1 MHNLKFLINYQKE
14 KHNCQKS
21 VYIIKVFA
29 NKLLFFVKFPTGMP
43 PKSFIFSVKE
53 KRMQKLEN
61 QIFSSYQRNPSLYD
75 EIFDEKGDVKEVYQ
89 KLFDLY
95 GAHSI
100 QDYVKL
106 NEKAKSSFFNQGIT
120 FQVYGGKESQE
131 KIFPFDLFPR
141 IIDTEEWNI
150 IERGAIQR
158 SKALNLFLWDIY
170 HDKKIIRQ
178 GIVPMELIS
187 SSANYLHQMV
197 GIDPPG
203 GIYNHISGT
212 DVIKHNDGKYY
223 VLEDNIRCPS
233 GVSYVICNRTA
244 LKRALFG
251 VFNHY
256 QTYTVTNYAEN
267 LLDLLES
274 VKPKGVDVP
283 NCVVITPGMFNS
295 AFYEHS
301 YLAKTMGVELVEG
314 RDLFVENDFVYM
326 KTIKGAEKVDVIYR
340 RIDDLFIDPLEF
352 KPDSSLGVPGLFAAY
367 KKGNVT
373 LANAPGTGVADDK
386 AVYTYMPQIIKY
398 YLNEEPIL
406 NNVHTYH
413 CSRPDEL
420 QYVLDHVH
428 ELVIKPVDEAGGY
441 GISIGNRLT
450 KKEIE
455 TVKAQIK
462 EHPRK
467 YVAQPIM
474 SLSVHPTYIEDTES
488 FEQRHVDLR
497 TFTVLGK
504 DREFVLKGG
513 LTRVALKKGNLI
525 VNSSQGGGSK
535 DTWVLKK

>member
-1 MHNLKFLINYQKE
+1 M
-14 KHNCQKS
+14 S
-21 VYIIKVFA
+21 MA
-29 NKLLFFVKFPTGMP
+29 N
-43 PKSFIFSVKE
+43 I
-53 KRMQKLEN
+53 EN
-61 QIFSSYQRNPSLYD
+61 QIFSSYQKNPELYD
-75 EIFDEKGDVKEVYQ
+75 EIYDSEGKIKEVYQ
-89 KLFDLY
+89 KLFDIY
-95 GAHSI
+95 GEHSI
-100 QDYVKL
+100 SDYVNL
-106 NEKAKSSFFNQGIT
+106 NSKAKASFFNQGIT
-120 FQVYGGKESQE
+120 FQVYGDNDVQE

-141 IIDTEEWNI
+141 IIDSDEWDI
-150 IERGAIQR
+150 IERGSIQR

-170 HDKKIIRQ
+170 HDKKILKDK
-178 GIVPMELIS
+178 IVPIDLIT
-187 SSANYLHQMV
+187 SSANYLDQMNGV
-197 GIDPPG
+197 NPPG

-212 DVIKHNDGKYY
+212 DVIKHKDGKYY

-244 LKRALFG
+244 LKKALFG

-256 QTYTVTNYAEN
+256 QTHTVTNYAEN
-267 LLDLLES
+267 LLELLES
-274 VKPKGVDVP
+274 VKPKGVDLP
-283 NCVVITPGMFNS
+283 NVVVITPGMYNS

-326 KTIKGAEKVDVIYR
+326 KTIKGPEKVDVIYR
-340 RIDDLFIDPLEF
+340 RIDDQFIDPLEF
-352 KPDSSLGVPGLFAAY
+352 RPDSALGVPGLFAAY

-420 QYVLDHVH
+420 KYVLEHIH

-441 GISIGNRLT
+441 GISIGNTLT
-450 KKEIE
+450 KAEIE
-455 TVKAQIK
+455 KVKLEIK
-462 EHPRK
+462 ESPRK

-474 SLSVHPTYIEDTES
+474 SLSVHPTYIDETES

-497 TFTVLGK
+497 TFTILGK
-504 DREFVLKGG
+504 DKEFVLKGG
-513 LTRVALKKGNLI
+513 LTRVALKRGNLI

>member
-1 MHNLKFLINYQKE
+1 M
-14 KHNCQKS
+14 
-21 VYIIKVFA
+21 A
-29 NKLLFFVKFPTGMP
+29 AT
-43 PKSFIFSVKE
+43 
-53 KRMQKLEN
+53 EN
-61 QIFSSYQRNPSLYD
+61 QIFSSYHRNPGLLD
-75 EIFDEKGDVKEVYQ
+75 EIYDKDGEVKEVYQ
-89 KLFDLY
+89 KLFNLY
-95 GAHSI
+95 GEHSI
-100 QDYVKL
+100 NDYVNL
-106 NEKAKSSFFNQGIT
+106 NAKAKASFFNQGIT
-120 FQVYGGKESQE
+120 FQVYSEKDTQE

-141 IIDTEEWNI
+141 IIDTDEWDI

-158 SKALNLFLWDIY
+158 SKALNLFLWDLY
-170 HDKKIIRQ
+170 HEKKIIKQ

-187 SSANYLHQMV
+187 SSANYLHQMIGV
-197 GIDPPG
+197 DPPG

-212 DVIKHNDGKYY
+212 DIIKHSDGGYY

-256 QTYTVTNYAEN
+256 QTYAVTNYAEN
-267 LLDLLES
+267 LLDLLET

-326 KTIKGAEKVDVIYR
+326 KTIRGPLKVDVIYR

-367 KKGNVT
+367 KKGNVS

-413 CSRPDEL
+413 CSRPEEL
-420 QYVLDHVH
+420 KYVLEHVQ

-441 GISIGNRLT
+441 GISIGNKLS
-450 KKEIE
+450 KEE
-455 TVKAQIK
+455 VVKVKSVIK
-462 EHPRK
+462 ENPRK

-474 SLSVHPTYIEDTES
+474 SLSVHPTYIDDSES

-504 DREFVLKGG
+504 DKEFVLKGG
-513 LTRVALKKGNLI
+513 LTRVALKRGNLI

>member
-1 MHNLKFLINYQKE
+1 MTN
-14 KHNCQKS
+14 
-21 VYIIKVFA
+21 IK
-29 NKLLFFVKFPTGMP
+29 
-43 PKSFIFSVKE
+43 
-53 KRMQKLEN
+53 N
-61 QIFSSYQRNPSLYD
+61 QIFSSYQKNPDLYD
-75 EIFDEKGDVKEVYQ
+75 EIYDDEGKVKAVYQ
-89 KLFDLY
+89 KLFDIY
-95 GAHSI
+95 GGHSI
-100 QDYVKL
+100 QDYVNL
-106 NEKAKSSFFNQGIT
+106 NSKAKSSFFNQGIT
-120 FQVYGGKESQE
+120 FQVYGEDNVQE

-141 IIDTEEWNI
+141 IIDYDEWEI
-150 IERGAIQR
+150 IEKGSIQR

-170 HDKKIIRQ
+170 HDKNILREN
-178 GIVPMELIS
+178 IVPLELITS
-187 SSANYLHQMV
+187 SVNYLDQMN

-212 DVIKHNDGKYY
+212 DIIKHKDGKYY

-256 QTYTVTNYAEN
+256 KTHTVTNYAEN

-274 VKPKGVDVP
+274 VKPKGVDIP
-283 NCVVITPGMFNS
+283 NCVVITPGMYNS

-326 KTIKGAEKVDVIYR
+326 KTIQGPEKVDVIYR
-340 RIDDLFIDPLEF
+340 RIDDSFLDPLEF
-352 KPDSSLGVPGLFAAY
+352 RPDSALGVPGLFSAY

-386 AVYTYMPQIIKY
+386 AVYTYMPEIIRY
-398 YLNEEPIL
+398 YLGEEPIL

-413 CSRPDEL
+413 CSRPSEL
-420 QYVLDHVH
+420 EYVLDNIKD
-428 ELVIKPVDEAGGY
+428 LVIKPVDEAGGY
-441 GISIGNRLT
+441 GISIGDSLS
-450 KKEIE
+450 KEEIE
-455 TVKAQIK
+455 KVRKQIK
-462 EHPRK
+462 ECPRK

-474 SLSVHPTYIEDTES
+474 SLSVHPTYIDKSES

-497 TFTVLGK
+497 TFTILGEDK
-504 DREFVLKGG
+504 QFVLKGG

>member
-1 MHNLKFLINYQKE
+1 MGKIQ
-14 KHNCQKS
+14 
-21 VYIIKVFA
+21 
-29 NKLLFFVKFPTGMP
+29 
-43 PKSFIFSVKE
+43 
-53 KRMQKLEN
+53 N
-61 QIFSSYQRNPSLYD
+61 QIFSSYQRNPQLYD
-75 EIFDEKGDVKEVYQ
+75 EIYDKEGEIKEMYSR
-89 KLFDLY
+89 LFELY
-95 GAHSI
+95 GGHTI
-100 QDYVKL
+100 KEYVKL
-106 NEKAKSSFFNQGIT
+106 NDKAKSSFFNQGIT
-120 FQVYGGKESQE
+120 FQVYGDKNATE

-141 IIDTEEWNI
+141 IIDPEEWEI
-150 IERGAIQR
+150 IEKGSIQR
-158 SKALNLFLWDIY
+158 CRALNLFLWDIY
-170 HDKKIIRQ
+170 HDKKIIKQ
-178 GIVPMELIS
+178 GIVPIELIS
-187 SSANYLHQMV
+187 SSANYLDQMI
-197 GIDPPG
+197 GLDPPG

-212 DVIKHNDGKYY
+212 DIIKHNDGKYY

-256 QTYTVTNYAEN
+256 KTHTVTNYAEN
-267 LLDLLES
+267 LLDLLET
-274 VKPKGVDVP
+274 VKPKGVDIP
-283 NCVVITPGMFNS
+283 NVVVLTPGMYNS

-326 KTIKGAEKVDVIYR
+326 KTTRGPQKVDIIYR
-340 RIDDLFIDPLEF
+340 RVDDGFIDPLEF
-352 KPDSSLGVPGLFAAY
+352 KPDSALGVPGLFAAY

-386 AVYTYMPQIIKY
+386 AIYTYMPEIIKY

-413 CSRPDEL
+413 CSKPDEL
-420 QYVLDHVH
+420 NYVLEHIK

-441 GISIGNRLT
+441 GISIGNRLSE
-450 KKEIE
+450 KEVE
-455 TVKAQIK
+455 DVKSILKAN
-462 EHPRK
+462 PRK

-474 SLSVHPTYIEDTES
+474 SLSVHPTYIDDTES

-497 TFTVLGK
+497 TFTILGK
-504 DREFVLKGG
+504 DRDFVLKGG

-535 DTWVLKK
+535 DTWVLKE

>member
-1 MHNLKFLINYQKE
+1 
-14 KHNCQKS
+14 
-21 VYIIKVFA
+21 
-29 NKLLFFVKFPTGMP
+29 MP
-43 PKSFIFSVKE
+43 N
-53 KRMQKLEN
+53 LEN

-75 EIFDEKGDVKEVYQ
+75 EIYDKQGQIKEIYQ
-89 KLFDLY
+89 KLFELY
-95 GAHSI
+95 GQHSI
-100 QDYVKL
+100 EDYVNL
-106 NEKAKSSFFNQGIT
+106 NSKAKSSFFNQGIT
-120 FQVYGGKESQE
+120 FQVYGDDSMKE

-141 IIDTEEWNI
+141 IIDKKEWEV
-150 IERGAIQR
+150 IENGSIQR

-170 HDKKIIRQ
+170 HDKNIIKQ
-178 GIVPMELIS
+178 GIVPIDLIS
-187 SSANYLHQMV
+187 SSANYLHQMIGV
-197 GIDPPG
+197 DPPG

-212 DVIKHNDGKYY
+212 DVIKHSDGNYY

-256 QTYTVTNYAEN
+256 QTHTVTNYAEN
-267 LLDLLES
+267 LLELLES
-274 VKPKGVDVP
+274 VKPNGVDTP
-283 NCVVITPGMFNS
+283 NCVVITPGMYNS

-326 KTIKGAEKVDVIYR
+326 KTIRGAEKVDVIYR
-340 RIDDLFIDPLEF
+340 RVDDLFIDPLEF
-352 KPDSSLGVPGLFAAY
+352 KPDSTLGVPGLFAAY
-367 KKGNVT
+367 KKGNVA

-386 AVYTYMPQIIKY
+386 AVYTYMPEIIKY
-398 YLNEEPIL
+398 YLDEEPIL

-420 QYVLDHVH
+420 KYVLEHVN

-441 GISIGNRLT
+441 GISIGNRLS
-450 KKEIE
+450 KEEIE
-455 TVKAQIK
+455 KVKKQVK
-462 EHPRK
+462 ENPRK

-474 SLSVHPTYIEDTES
+474 SLSVHPTYIDDSES

-504 DREFVLKGG
+504 DKEFVLKGG
-513 LTRVALKKGNLI
+513 LTRVALQKGNLI

-535 DTWVLKK
+535 DTWVLKE

>member
-1 MHNLKFLINYQKE
+1 MTNIE
-14 KHNCQKS
+14 
-21 VYIIKVFA
+21 
-29 NKLLFFVKFPTGMP
+29 NK
-43 PKSFIFSVKE
+43 
-53 KRMQKLEN
+53 
-61 QIFSSYQRNPSLYD
+61 IFSSYQRDSQLYD
-75 EIFDEKGDVKEVYQ
+75 EIFDEEGAIKQVYQ
-89 KLFDLY
+89 KLFNLY
-95 GAHSI
+95 GEHSI
-100 QDYVKL
+100 EDYVKL
-106 NEKAKSSFFNQGIT
+106 NSKAKSSFFNQGIT
-120 FQVYGGKESQE
+120 FQVYGDKETKE

-141 IIDTEEWNI
+141 IIDPEEWEI
-150 IERGAIQR
+150 IEKGSIQR

-170 HDKKIIRQ
+170 HDKNIIRD
-178 GIVPMELIS
+178 GIVPMDLIS
-187 SSANYLHQMV
+187 SSANYLDQMNGV
-197 GIDPPG
+197 DPPG
-203 GIYNHISGT
+203 GIYNHISGI
-212 DVIKHNDGKYY
+212 DVIKHKDGKYY

-256 QTYTVTNYAEN
+256 QTYSVTNYAEN

-274 VKPKGVDVP
+274 VKPQGVDIP
-283 NCVVITPGMFNS
+283 NCVVITPGMYNS

-326 KTIKGAEKVDVIYR
+326 KTIKGPVKVDIIYR
-340 RIDDLFIDPLEF
+340 RIDDQFLDPLEF
-352 KPDSSLGVPGLFAAY
+352 KSDSAIGVPGLFAAY

-398 YLNEEPIL
+398 YLDEEPIL

-413 CSRPDEL
+413 CSRPEEL
-420 QYVLDHVH
+420 KYVLEHIH

-441 GISIGNRLT
+441 GISIGNRLSAS
-450 KKEIE
+450 EIE
-455 TVKAQIK
+455 LVKEQII
-462 EHPRK
+462 ESPRK

-474 SLSVHPTYIEDTES
+474 SLSVHPTYIDETEE

-504 DREFVLKGG
+504 DKEFVLKGG
-513 LTRVALKKGNLI
+513 LTRVALQKGNLI

-535 DTWVLKK
+535 DTWVLKNI

>member
-1 MHNLKFLINYQKE
+1 MGKAEH
-14 KHNCQKS
+14 
-21 VYIIKVFA
+21 
-29 NKLLFFVKFPTGMP
+29 P
-43 PKSFIFSVKE
+43 IFSFYNK
-53 KRMQKLEN
+53 
-61 QIFSSYQRNPSLYD
+61 NPDLYD
-75 EIFDEKGDVKEVYQ
+75 EIYTKGGDIKEVYQ
-89 KLFDLY
+89 KLFDIY
-95 GAHSI
+95 GGHSI
-100 QDYVKL
+100 KEFADL
-106 NEKAKSSFFNQGIT
+106 NKKARASFFNQGIT
-120 FQVYGGKESQE
+120 FQVYGEKESHE

-141 IIDTEEWNI
+141 IIDANEWDI
-150 IERGAIQR
+150 IERGSIQR
-158 SKALNLFLWDIY
+158 SKALNLFLWDVY
-170 HDKKIIRQ
+170 HEKKIIKQ
-178 GIVPMELIS
+178 GIVPLDLIS
-187 SSANYLHQMV
+187 SSNNYLHQMMDL
-197 GIDPPG
+197 DPPG

-212 DVIKHNDGKYY
+212 DVIKHTDGKFY

-256 QTYTVTNYAEN
+256 QTHTVTNYAEN
-267 LLDLLES
+267 LLDLLET
-274 VKPKGVDVP
+274 VKPKGVDNPV
-283 NCVVITPGMFNS
+283 CVVITPGMFNS

-314 RDLFVENDFVYM
+314 KDLFVENDFVYM
-326 KTIKGAEKVDVIYR
+326 KTIRGPLKVDVIYR
-340 RIDDLFIDPLEF
+340 RVDDLFIDPLEF

-398 YLNEEPIL
+398 YLDEEPIL
-406 NNVHTYH
+406 SNVHTYH

-420 QYVLDHVH
+420 KYVLEHVH
-428 ELVIKPVDEAGGY
+428 ELVVKPVDEAGGY

-450 KKEIE
+450 KNEIE
-455 TVKAQIK
+455 KVKKQIK
-462 EHPRK
+462 ENPRK

-474 SLSVHPTYIEDTES
+474 SLSVHPTYIDESES
-488 FEQRHVDLR
+488 FEQRHIDLR

-504 DREFVLKGG
+504 DKEFVLKGG
-513 LTRVALKKGNLI
+513 LTRVALEKGNLV

>member
-1 MHNLKFLINYQKE
+1 MSSE
-14 KHNCQKS
+14 
-21 VYIIKVFA
+21 IK
-29 NKLLFFVKFPTGMP
+29 KP
-43 PKSFIFSVKE
+43 
-53 KRMQKLEN
+53 
-61 QIFSSYQRNPSLYD
+61 IFSSYMNDPNL
-75 EIFDEKGDVKEVYQ
+75 FDEVFEAQGKTKNVYQ

-95 GAHSI
+95 GDHSI
-100 QDYVKL
+100 QDYVQL
-106 NEKAKSSFFNQGIT
+106 NNKAKSSFFNQGIT
-120 FQVYGGKESQE
+120 FQVYGDHDTKE

-141 IIDTEEWNI
+141 IIDSDEWEI

-170 HDKKIIRQ
+170 HDKKIIKD
-178 GIVPMELIS
+178 GIVPLDLIS
-187 SSANYLHQMV
+187 SSANYLHQMIGV
-197 GIDPPG
+197 DPPG

-212 DVIKHNDGKYY
+212 DIIKHSDGQYY

-256 QTYTVTNYAEN
+256 KTHTVTNYAEN
-267 LLDLLES
+267 LLEILES

-283 NCVVITPGMFNS
+283 NCVVITPGMYNS

-301 YLAKTMGVELVEG
+301 YLAKAMGVELVEG

-326 KTIKGAEKVDVIYR
+326 KTIRGPIKVDVIYR
-340 RIDDLFIDPLEF
+340 RVDDQFLDPLEF
-352 KPDSSLGVPGLFAAY
+352 RADSSLGVPGLFAAY
-367 KKGNVT
+367 LKGNVC

-420 QYVLDHVH
+420 KYVLEHIH
-428 ELVIKPVDEAGGY
+428 ELVVKPVDEAGGY
-441 GISIGNRLT
+441 GISIGNKLT
-450 KKEIE
+450 KEEIK
-455 TVKAQIK
+455 TVQQQIK

-467 YVAQPIM
+467 YIAQPIM
-474 SLSVHPTYIEDTES
+474 SLSVHPTYIDDSES

-497 TFTVLGK
+497 TFTLLGNK
-504 DREFVLKGG
+504 KEFVLKGG
-513 LTRVALKKGNLI
+513 LSRVALKKGNLV

>member
-1 MHNLKFLINYQKE
+1 M
-14 KHNCQKS
+14 
-21 VYIIKVFA
+21 
-29 NKLLFFVKFPTGMP
+29 KFPAMMP
-43 PKSFIFSVKE
+43 PKSFIFSKKE
-53 KRMQKLEN
+53 EGMQKLEN
-61 QIFSSYQRNPSLYD
+61 QIFSSYQKNPALYD

-120 FQVYGGKESQE
+120 FQVYGGKDSHE

-141 IIDTEEWNI
+141 IIDTDEWDI

-158 SKALNLFLWDIY
+158 SKALNHFLWDIY
-170 HDKKIIRQ
+170 HEKKIIRQ

-187 SSANYLHQMV
+187 SSANYLHQMI

-326 KTIKGAEKVDVIYR
+326 KTIQGAEKVDVIYR

-420 QYVLDHVH
+420 KYVLEHVH

-450 KKEIE
+450 KQEIE
-455 TVKAQIK
+455 TVKEQIK

>member
-1 MHNLKFLINYQKE
+1 MAN
-14 KHNCQKS
+14 
-21 VYIIKVFA
+21 IK
-29 NKLLFFVKFPTGMP
+29 
-43 PKSFIFSVKE
+43 
-53 KRMQKLEN
+53 N
-61 QIFSSYQRNPSLYD
+61 QIFSYYQRNPELYD
-75 EIFDEKGDVKEVYQ
+75 EIYDANGQVKEIYA
-89 KLFDLY
+89 KLFQLY
-95 GAHSI
+95 GEHSI
-100 QDYVKL
+100 TDFVKL
-106 NEKAKSSFFNQGIT
+106 NAKAKASFFNQGIT
-120 FQVYGGKESQE
+120 FQVYSEKDTTE

-141 IIDTEEWNI
+141 IIDNEEWDI
-150 IERGAIQR
+150 IENGAIQR
-158 SKALNLFLWDIY
+158 SRALNLFLWDVY
-170 HDKKIIRQ
+170 HDKKIIKQ

-212 DVIKHNDGKYY
+212 DIIKHKDGNYY

-256 QTYTVTNYAEN
+256 QTHSVTNYAEN

-274 VKPKGVDVP
+274 NKPKGVDTP
-283 NCVVITPGMFNS
+283 NTVVITPGMYNS

-326 KTIKGAEKVDVIYR
+326 KTIKGPVKVDIIYR

-352 KPDSSLGVPGLFAAY
+352 RPDSALGVPGLFAAY
-367 KKGNVT
+367 KRGNVT

-386 AVYTYMPQIIKY
+386 AVYTYMPEIIKY
-398 YLNEEPIL
+398 YLDEEPIL

-420 QYVLDHVH
+420 KYVLEHIH

-441 GISIGNRLT
+441 GISIGNKLT
-450 KKEIE
+450 KAEIE
-455 TVKAQIK
+455 KVKK
-462 EHPRK
+462 EVMESPRK

-474 SLSVHPTYIEDTES
+474 SLSVHPTYIDESES

-497 TFTVLGK
+497 TFTILGK
-504 DREFVLKGG
+504 EREFVLKGG

-535 DTWVLKK
+535 DTWVLKQ